1 MKKVIIYCRV
11 STDEQS
17 YGNSLDYQEMR
28 LKEYC
33 KIMQYEIFE
42 IIKDDKSGKDFNRN
56 GWKRIRS
63 ICKLKSNNIESILF
77 LRWDRFARNL
87 GLSISEIDYFK
98 KLKIELNSSEQ
109 PLDFSN
115 PNSILLLSTYL
126 AIPEVERNNISIR
139 TKEGT
144 YKAQLSGKCTNKAPK
159 GYINDRSD
167 ERNKKALIN
176 EKEAKNVK
184 WAFEEAAKGIK
195 SIEVIRQEANKR
207 GLNIGKSAFPEML
220 KNQFYIGKVSVMA
233 WKDKPKHWTK
243 GIHEPLIVEET
254 FWKVQELHFGLKKKK
269 PKLSK
274 TSSEEFYLKRF
285 LICPHCGMGLTG
297 CYSKGNGGEYPY
309 YKCPNCNKFNK
320 NAIKSNELFIKY
332 IYSLKPN
339 NHILKLY
346 ANIFAEINSDSNKDL
361 NKEIAEVIN
370 QKKHEE
376 QRMTKIDIDF
386 SDGKI
391 EFESYNRM
399 VEGIKVRILEC
410 ENNIFRLTQ
419 LSKNNLE
426 AKFNYS
432 INLLANLGGILNTAN
447 LDDKINIIG
456 LMFPNKIEFDG
467 KEYRTNSYNKVLD
480 IIFQETKH
488 LQGQKKE
495 ETDKFSVSSSSVPR
509 AGIEPAWK

>member
-17 YGNSLDYQEMR
+17 HGNSLDYQEMR

-33 KIMQYEIFE
+33 DIMHYEIFD
-42 IIKDDKSGKDFNRN
+42 IIRDDKSGKDFNRN
-56 GWKRIRS
+56 GWRNIRQL
-63 ICKLKSNNIESILF
+63 CKSKGNKIESVIF

-87 GLSISEIDYFK
+87 GLSLNEIEYFK
-98 KLKIELNSSEQ
+98 KYKVELNSSEQ
-109 PLDFSN
+109 PLDFNN

-167 ERNKKALIN
+167 ERNKKAVIN
-176 EKEAKNVK
+176 DKEALNVR

-195 SIEVIRQEANKR
+195 SVEMIRQEAKKR
-207 GLNIGKSAFPEML
+207 GLDLGKSAFPEML

-233 WKDKPKHWTK
+233 WGDKPKHWTN
-243 GIHEPLIVEET
+243 GIHQPLIDEET
-254 FWKVQELHFGLKKKK
+254 FWKVQELHFGMKKKK
-269 PKLSK
+269 PKLCK
-274 TSSEEFYLKRF
+274 TSTDEFYLRRF
-285 LICPHCGMGLTG
+285 LKCPHCGKGLTG

-309 YKCPNCNKFNK
+309 YKCPNCNKLNK
-320 NAIKSNELFIKY
+320 NANKANELFTKY
-332 IYSLKPN
+332 IYTLKPN
-339 NHILKLY
+339 NQILKLY
-346 ANIFAEINSDSNKDL
+346 ATIFDEINSDSNKDV
-361 NKEIAEVIN
+361 NREIAEAIT
-370 QKKHEE
+370 KKKNEE
-376 QRMTKIDIDF
+376 QRMNKIDIDYA
-386 SDGKI
+386 DGKI

-399 VEGIKVRILEC
+399 VEGIKIRILEC
-410 ENNIFRLTQ
+410 DNNIFRLTQ
-419 LSKNNLE
+419 LSKSNLE
-426 AKFNYS
+426 VKFDYS
-432 INLLANLGGILNTAN
+432 MNLLANLGGILDTAS
-447 LDDKINIIG
+447 LEDKINIVG

-467 KEYRTNSYNKVLD
+467 NEYRTNSYNKVLD
-480 IIFQETKH
+480 VIFQETNH

-495 ETDKFSVSSSSVPR
+495 ETDKISVSSSSVPR

>member
-33 KIMQYEIFE
+33 NIMQYEIFE
-42 IIKDDKSGKDFNRN
+42 IIRDDKSGKDFNRN
-56 GWKRIRS
+56 GWKRIRNL
-63 ICKLKSNNIESILF
+63 CKLKGNGIESVLF

-87 GLSISEIDYFK
+87 GLSLNEIEYFK
-98 KLKIELNSSEQ
+98 KYKVELNSSEQ
-109 PLDFSN
+109 PLDFNS

-167 ERNKKALIN
+167 ERNKRAVIN
-176 EKEAKNVK
+176 KDEAKNVQ
-184 WAFEEAAKGIK
+184 WAFQEAAKGVK
-195 SIEVIRQEANKR
+195 SIEVIRQEVSKQ
-207 GLNIGKSAFPEML
+207 GLKLGKSAFPEML

-233 WKDKPKHWTK
+233 WRDKPKHWTN
-243 GIHEPLIVEET
+243 GIQQPLIDEET
-254 FWKVQELHFGLKKKK
+254 FWKVQELHFGMKKKK
-269 PKLSK
+269 PKLCK
-274 TSSEEFYLKRF
+274 TSTDEFYLRRF
-285 LICPHCGMGLTG
+285 LKCPHCGKGLTG

-309 YKCPNCNKFNK
+309 YKCPNCNKLNK
-320 NAIKSNELFIKY
+320 NANKANELFTKY
-332 IYSLKPN
+332 IYTLKPN

-346 ANIFAEINSDSNKDL
+346 ATIFDEINSDSNKDV
-361 NKEIAEVIN
+361 NREIAEAIT
-370 QKKHEE
+370 KKKNEE
-376 QRMTKIDIDF
+376 QRMNKIDIDY

-399 VEGIKVRILEC
+399 VEGIKARILEC
-410 ENNIFRLTQ
+410 DNNIFRLTQ

-426 AKFNYS
+426 VKFDYS
-432 INLLANLGGILNTAN
+432 VNLLANLAGILNTAS
-447 LDDKINIIG
+447 LADKIDIVG

-467 KEYRTNSYNKVLD
+467 NEYRTNSYNKVLD
-480 IIFQETKH
+480 VIFQETNH

-495 ETDKFSVSSSSVPR
+495 ETDKISVSSSSVPR

>member
-33 KIMQYEIFE
+33 KIFQFEVVE

-56 GWKRIRS
+56 GWKRIRTL
-63 ICKLKSNNIESILF
+63 CKVKSNNIESIIF

-87 GLSISEIDYFK
+87 GLSLNEIEYFK
-98 KLKIELNSSEQ
+98 KYKVELNSSEQ
-109 PLDFSN
+109 PLDFGN
-115 PNSILLLSTYL
+115 PNSILILSTYL

-167 ERNKKALIN
+167 ERNKKAVIN

-184 WAFEEAAKGIK
+184 WAFEEAVKGVK
-195 SIEVIRQEANKR
+195 SIEVIRQEANR
-207 GLNIGKSAFPEML
+207 LGLNLGKSAFPEML
-220 KNQFYIGKVSVMA
+220 KNQFYIGKISVMA
-233 WKDKPKHWTK
+233 WRDKPKHWTD
-243 GIHEPLIVEET
+243 GIHQPLIDEET
-254 FWKVQELHFGLKKKK
+254 FWKVQELHFGMKKKK
-269 PKLSK
+269 PKLCK
-274 TSSEEFYLKRF
+274 TSTEEFYLRRF
-285 LICPHCGMGLTG
+285 LKCPHCGMGLTG
-297 CYSKGNGGEYPY
+297 CYSRGNGGEYPY

-332 IYSLKPN
+332 IHSLKPN
-339 NHILKLY
+339 TQILNLY
-346 ANIFAEINSDSNKDL
+346 ATIFDEIKSDSNKDV
-361 NKEIAEVIN
+361 NREIADAII
-370 QKKHEE
+370 KKKNEE
-376 QRMTKIDIDF
+376 QRMNKIDIDY

-399 VEGIKVRILEC
+399 IDGIKVRILEC
-410 ENNIFRLTQ
+410 ENNIYRLTQ
-419 LSKNNLE
+419 LSKDNLE
-426 AKFNYS
+426 VKFDYS
-432 INLLANLGGILNTAN
+432 MNLLANFGGILNTAS
-447 LDDKINIIG
+447 LEDKINIIG

-467 KEYRTNSYNKVLD
+467 NEYRTNSYNKVLD
-480 IIFQETKH
+480 VIFQETSH
-488 LQGQKKE
+488 LQGKKKE
-495 ETDKFSVSSSSVPR
+495 GTEIISVPSASVPR